1 MKKAMII
8 GSVAVFVFLL
18 FMGCNEWQPRPVFY
32 KNIEQAEL
40 QLPNSCDGS
49 QNDVCAT
56 FSCLTPNCWC
66 KDSPETVLVKGTN
79 TKKIE
84 NNIQA
89 RKIVEDYLLKTNI
102 EGFIIT
108 SSVQLNN
115 IFYNVF
121 VEDELGDE
129 LVYTVAIDGAIIE
142 TVCGV

>member
-1 MKKAMII
+1 MKSTMII
-8 GSVAVFVFLL
+8 GSVTVIVLLL
-18 FMGCNEWQPRPVFY
+18 FMGCNDWQPRPTFY
-32 KNIEQAEL
+32 KGIEVNEY
-40 QLPNSCDGS
+40 QLPNSCDGL

-66 KDSPETVLVKGTN
+66 KESPEKILVEGTN
-79 TKKIE
+79 TIKIE
-84 NNIQA
+84 NNTQA
-89 RKIVEDYLLKTNI
+89 KQEVEDYLLKTNI
-102 EGFIIT
+102 EGFSIT

-129 LVYTVAIDGAIIE
+129 LVYTVAVDGTIIE